1 MSKLGRR
8 NSLSRGTEIRTE
20 PKRKEESETDDEEVS
35 RDPDMHDQGVIKVFL
50 KLLFCIIIFVF
61 LKRSLW
67 LLYGKQNEGR
77 DKKGHGR
84 PIKRP
89 GIRCW
94 Y

>member
-1 MSKLGRR
+1 MSKLGRG

-20 PKRKEESETDDEEVS
+20 PKRKEESETDNEEVS

-67 LLYGKQNEGR
+67 LLCGK
-77 DKKGHGR
+77 
-84 PIKRP
+84 
-89 GIRCW
+89 
-94 Y
+94 

>member
-50 KLLFCIIIFVF
+50 KLLFRIIIFVF
-61 LKRSLW
+61 LKRSLCCRDSME
-67 LLYGKQNEGR
+67 KQDGSAVFP
-77 DKKGHGR
+77 KVHFWK
-84 PIKRP
+84 
-89 GIRCW
+89 
-94 Y
+94 